1 MILSLLIFLD
11 FTGKFLILQNVTAAI
26 MMWRTYYIALMIVV
40 LSGFGLNMVLIL

>member
-11 FTGKFLILQNVTAAI
+11 FMRNFLILQNVDAAI

-40 LSGFGLNMVLIL
+40 LLGGLD